1 MEKKFIGAGLLSGLV
16 AGIVAFIFARIYL
29 EPLVE
34 RAIGYEED
42 RSHAEL
48 ELTGGDH
55 GHEHE
60 VFSRTIQQ
68 NIGAGVGTVVFGLI
82 MGAFFAV
89 AFTVLWAYV
98 GRRYPRTDPRS
109 VAGLLAVSGFVAV
122 FLIPFCAY
130 PANPPAV
137 DLEGT
142 IDGRTSA
149 FLTITLLS
157 VAFMIAAWVL
167 AFYLSPKI
175 GGLYSAIVSGVAY
188 FAAAGIAIVLL
199 PKYDEIPGE
208 LLNGNTIVMSGFPA
222 DVFGDFRFY
231 SVLNQI
237 ILWTVLGL
245 VFAVILTVM
254 GKRQARAAQSPA
266 SVSAG

>member
-16 AGIVAFIFARIYL
+16 AGLVAFIFARIYL
-29 EPLVE
+29 EPLVD
-34 RAIGYEED
+34 RAVGYEED

-48 ELTGGDH
+48 ELTGGEH

-60 VFSRTIQQ
+60 LFSRTIQQ

-89 AFTVLWAYV
+89 AFTVLWAYI
-98 GRRYPRTDPRS
+98 GRRYPRTDPRT
-109 VAGLLAVSGFVAV
+109 VAGFLATFGFVAV
-122 FLIPFCAY
+122 YLIPFCAY

-137 DLEGT
+137 GEEDT
-142 IDGRTSA
+142 IGSRSSA
-149 FLTITLLS
+149 YLTIVLLS
-157 VAFMIAAWVL
+157 VAFMVAATVL
-167 AFYLSPKI
+167 AFWLAPKI
-175 GGLYSAIVSGVAY
+175 GGLYSAIAGGAAYLVAV
-188 FAAAGIAIVLL
+188 GITIALL
-199 PKYDEIPGE
+199 PSFDEVPSS
-208 LLNGNTIVMSGFPA
+208 LMNGNTIVFPGFPA
-222 DVFGDFRFY
+222 DLVGDFRLY
-231 SVLNQI
+231 SVLNQV

-254 GKRQARAAQSPA
+254 GKRQARAAQTPA